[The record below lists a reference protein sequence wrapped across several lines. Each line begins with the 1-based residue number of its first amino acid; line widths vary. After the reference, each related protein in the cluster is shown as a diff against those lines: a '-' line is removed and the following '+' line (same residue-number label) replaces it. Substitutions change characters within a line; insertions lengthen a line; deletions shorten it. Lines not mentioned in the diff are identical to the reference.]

1 MISNCFE
8 GDKNNTI
15 RNIRGKKS
23 LDSGK
28 GDYMAQIL
36 IADDAPVMRRNI
48 RKILEKEGHQ
58 IVAEATNGK
67 QAYLEYKNYVP
78 DLVTMDVNMPIVD
91 GVEAVGNIV
100 NEFPHAKIIMISSN
114 DQKRMV
120 FNALQKGA
128 KYYIMKPITE
138 EKLLNVV
145 KQFV

>member
-1 MISNCFE
+1 
-8 GDKNNTI
+8 
-15 RNIRGKKS
+15 
-23 LDSGK
+23 
-28 GDYMAQIL
+28 MAHIL

-48 RKILEKEGHQ
+48 RKILEKEGHH
-58 IVAEATNGK
+58 IVAEATNGE

-91 GVEAVGNIV
+91 GVEAVGKIID
-100 NEFPHAKIIMISSN
+100 EFPQAKIIMISSN

-138 EKLLNVV
+138 EKFLNVV
-145 KQFV
+145 KQFI